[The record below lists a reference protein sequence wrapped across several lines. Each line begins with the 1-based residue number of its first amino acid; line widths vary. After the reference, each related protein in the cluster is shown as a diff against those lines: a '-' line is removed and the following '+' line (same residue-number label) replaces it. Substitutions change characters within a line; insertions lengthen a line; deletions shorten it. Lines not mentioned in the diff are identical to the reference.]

1 MASVFIIKQ
10 IAIYQYKDGKSR
22 VVNMYT
28 YKTEQKTV
36 TKDEVLFK
44 NGITT
49 VDVDEG
55 RFLQYNDYFEH
66 KTFYQCPKCKS
77 LNNYKN
83 LRRLR
88 VSTYY

>member
-1 MASVFIIKQ
+1 
-10 IAIYQYKDGKSR
+10 
-22 VVNMYT
+22 MYT

-77 LNNYKN
+77 LNNDFKMDYLDN
-83 LRRLR
+83 LP
-88 VSTYY
+88 STIIRICEDCGYQHTTDLMEEDND

>member
-1 MASVFIIKQ
+1 ME
-10 IAIYQYKDGKSR
+10 
-22 VVNMYT
+22 T
-28 YKTEQKTV
+28 YKIKNT
-36 TKDEVLFK
+36 TKNRILFE

-77 LNNYKN
+77 LNNDVEKAYDAIVPVSI
-83 LRRLR
+83 LRICEDCGYQHTTDLME
-88 VSTYY
+88 VNND